1 MKTQLLHRRVHE
13 ILRWFCFGSTPLL
26 DFLACTKLSLC
37 ESDST
42 ASRKQCPLGLFAL
55 TGHIAGAAELDREK
69 VEGLKGIR
77 EGEGLEI
84 PEHDLQM
91 IIVKLSYASTGYHGI
106 VATILL

>member
-1 MKTQLLHRRVHE
+1 
-13 ILRWFCFGSTPLL
+13 
-26 DFLACTKLSLC
+26 
-37 ESDST
+37 
-42 ASRKQCPLGLFAL
+42 
-55 TGHIAGAAELDREK
+55 